1 MCPIHDGIEDTNHFL
16 LLCHSFDAQRLVLL
30 DGIKSIL
37 QISDITNLSNSNLL
51 KIILYGDERLTE
63 NQNKAILEFT
73 LRSLRYIQTTE
84 PLL

>member
-16 LLCHSFDAQRLVLL
+16 LLCHYFDAQRLVLL

-37 QISDITNLSNSNLL
+37 QISDITNLSSSNLL

-73 LRSLRYIQTTE
+73 LRYIQTTE
-84 PLL
+84 RLL